1 MNNGTSVQAMYVYVC
16 IYVICVCYTHLYIYA
31 YLIDNM
37 VYFPPIYLS
46 LSHQFLIYLFHYLLA
61 VIMYVFILQ

>member
-1 MNNGTSVQAMYVYVC
+1 MYK
-16 IYVICVCYTHLYIYA
+16 YA

-46 LSHQFLIYLFHYLLA
+46 LSYQFLIYLFHYPLA